1 MDPKIVK
8 VKRGVNLII
17 GDYRY
22 KKDGKHGGKQ
32 HWRCVVTGQGCKG
45 RLHTNIFEEGE
56 EISILHQVAHN
67 HMADKEKTASIITKA
82 RLCEMAEEQPVI
94 PLPELYRN
102 LMVEAPRQSCRTQMY
117 RRRRQNLPPLPES
130 IQDIAFEG
138 EWTTTLSGETFL
150 LHKDDKSLI
159 FTTEQNL
166 RLLSQSTTVFMDGT
180 FKSCPRLFSQ
190 LYSIHGSY
198 RDHVIPL
205 VYCLLC
211 EKSRATYHAVFNK
224 IRDRMAELDLTF
236 SPATF
241 ITDFESAI
249 IPALQHNFP
258 ASTHQGCYFHFT
270 QAIWR
275 QVQTTGLQQAY
286 DSDERVYS
294 SVRGLITLAFLPLIT
309 IRPAFQELEN
319 EPIVEENHLLAAL
332 FTYFK
337 QTWLGQFPLKLWN
350 IYHAANRT
358 NNRVE
363 GWHSKLNRYVKKS
376 HPNIYELLTE
386 LKKEQASTELTVH
399 RARLGAAPP
408 GRRPEY
414 IRLDQQV
421 DRLRT
426 KFEAGE
432 YTVEEY
438 LGSLRRIVHNY

>member
-1 MDPKIVK
+1 MK

-67 HMADKEKTASIITKA
+67 HMADKEKTASIVTKA

-102 LMVEAPRQSCRTQMY
+102 LMVEAPRQEDIVPPAFESCRTQMY

-130 IQDIAFEG
+130 IQDIALEG

-249 IPALQHNFP
+249 LPALQHNFP

-294 SVRGLITLAFLPLIT
+294 SVRG
-309 IRPAFQELEN
+309 
-319 EPIVEENHLLAAL
+319 
-332 FTYFK
+332 
-337 QTWLGQFPLKLWN
+337 LGQFPLKLWN

-386 LKKEQASTELTVH
+386 LKKEQAATELTVH
-399 RARLGAAPP
+399 RARQGAAPP

-421 DRLRT
+421 DRLRN